1 MNIPTIRKKKVELPI
16 QNRTGIFLN
25 ISALISISSLTYG
38 LIVYFFGF
46 FLSFDTIGLYK
57 IAMIL

>member
-16 QNRTGIFLN
+16 QNRTGTSLN
-25 ISALISISSLTYG
+25 ISARVSISSLTYG

-57 IAMIL
+57 IDIIL